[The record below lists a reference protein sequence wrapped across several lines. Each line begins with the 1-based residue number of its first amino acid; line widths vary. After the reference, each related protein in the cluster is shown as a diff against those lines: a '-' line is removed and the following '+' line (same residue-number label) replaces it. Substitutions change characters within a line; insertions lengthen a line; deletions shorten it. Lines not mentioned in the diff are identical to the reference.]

1 MFKLDENSQFDY
13 LMMKLLSKGFI
24 KRQEKLLI
32 LKQFNMLLETLDLDN
47 QIGHLFVVDIEFN
60 AVEATAK
67 TLRYN
72 QIYTPVFEKDKIVD
86 AT

>member
-1 MFKLDENSQFDY
+1 MFKLDENNQYDY

-47 QIGHLFVVDIEFN
+47 QIGHLFVVDIEL
-60 AVEATAK
+60 TAK

>member
-1 MFKLDENSQFDY
+1 MFKLDENNQYDY

-47 QIGHLFVVDIEFN
+47 QIGHWFVVDIEFN

>member
-1 MFKLDENSQFDY
+1 MFKLDENNQYDY

>member
-1 MFKLDENSQFDY
+1 MFKLDENNQYDY

-32 LKQFNMLLETLDLDN
+32 LKQFNMLLEKLDLDN

-86 AT
+86 AA